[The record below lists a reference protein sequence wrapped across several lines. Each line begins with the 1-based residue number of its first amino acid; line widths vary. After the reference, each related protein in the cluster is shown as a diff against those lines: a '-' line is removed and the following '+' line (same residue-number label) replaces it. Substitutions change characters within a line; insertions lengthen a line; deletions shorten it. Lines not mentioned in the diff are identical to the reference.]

1 MTDYEA
7 ERANFR
13 LDVPRAV
20 QLRPRRPR
28 EAGGGHAGRAGLLAL
43 DSAGA
48 ETGRYTWASMA
59 RETRRMGNA
68 LLGLGVQKGDPL
80 FIMLP
85 RIPQWY
91 VAALGA
97 IRIGAIPMP
106 GTNLLTGEGHRV
118 PHRSGPT
125 PSPP

>member
-1 MTDYEA
+1 MRPGRDVTPNMTDYEA
-7 ERANFR
+7 ERAAFR
-13 LDVPRAV
+13 LDVPERFNFVLDVLEKRASATPDG
-20 QLRPRRPR
+20 L
-28 EAGGGHAGRAGLLAL
+28 ALLAL
-43 DSAGA
+43 DSAGS

-68 LLGLGVQKGDPL
+68 LHGLGVKKGDPL

-97 IRIGAIPMP
+97 APADWA
-106 GTNLLTGEGHRV
+106 
-118 PHRSGPT
+118 
-125 PSPP
+125 